1 MLSKLTIKSKVAIV
15 FFILAVAMI
24 GSNLLSINRLSAV
37 NDLTTESEENWMPS
51 AVLLGTLNT
60 NTSDYRI
67 LEVSHILAASAEEM
81 ATIERN
87 LAAMKA
93 TVQNGRAKYETFISS
108 PEERR
113 VYEQFGQNWDRYLT
127 LGSQVIELSRNKD
140 TDKAADIL
148 RNASRTL
155 FDTASGNLIELIG
168 INAQGS
174 AEASRQGD
182 AIYGTARMLLIAAF
196 ILGTLVCLVGA
207 LTMIRGVSAPIAAMT
222 EAMRRLAGG
231 DRTVAIPSVERK
243 DEIGAMASAVQVFKE
258 SMIERERLAA
268 EQEAE
273 RIAKEKRTM
282 EVERLIEGFDRT
294 VSNVLGSVASASTEL
309 SRTAGSMVDL
319 AHQTNQQAGSSAAA
333 AEQTSANVQTV
344 AAATEEMAA
353 STQEI
358 ARQVSRSTEV
368 AERAVQEAQQ
378 TGVTVRGLAD
388 ATNRIGEVVKLISD
402 IASQTNL
409 LALNATIEAAR
420 AGEAGKGFA
429 VVASEVKALAN
440 QTGKATEE
448 IATQIASVQSATSGT
463 VTAIEGIGQT
473 ITSINEIAAT
483 IAAAIE
489 EQNATTG
496 EITRNVQQAAQGT
509 QQVSDNVLQ
518 VNQGATQ
525 TGAAATQVLG
535 ASDEL
540 ARQSETLRR
549 EVETFLAGIRAA

>member
-1 MLSKLTIKSKVAIV
+1 MTIKSKVAIV
-15 FFILAVAMI
+15 FFVLAAVTIA
-24 GSNLLSINRLSAV
+24 SNLLSINRLSAV

-81 ATIERN
+81 STIERN

-93 TVQNGRAKYETFISS
+93 TVQSNRAKYETFISS
-108 PEERR
+108 ADERR

-140 TDKAADIL
+140 TVKAAEIL

-155 FDTASGNLIELIG
+155 FDTASGNLIELID
-168 INAQGS
+168 INARGS
-174 AEASRQGD
+174 AEASRHGD

-273 RIAKEKRTM
+273 RIAKEKRAM

-294 VSNVLGSVASASTEL
+294 VSNVLSSVASASTEL
-309 SRTAGSMVDL
+309 SRTAGSMVEL

-358 ARQVSRSTEV
+358 SRQVSRSTEV
-368 AERAVQEAQQ
+368 AEQAVQEAQQ

-473 ITSINEIAAT
+473 ITRINEIAAT

-509 QQVSDNVLQ
+509 QQVSNNILQ

>member
-1 MLSKLTIKSKVAIV
+1 MTIKTKVLIV
-15 FFILAVAMI
+15 FLTLAVATI

-37 NDLTTESEENWMPS
+37 NALTTENEENWMPS
-51 AVLLGTLNT
+51 AVLLGTINT

-67 LEVSHILAASAEEM
+67 LEGAHILAASAEEM
-81 ATIERN
+81 TAIERTLSAIN
-87 LAAMKA
+87 T
-93 TVQNGRAKYETFISS
+93 TVRNNRVKYETFISS
-108 PEERR
+108 PDERQ

-127 LGSQVIELSRNKD
+127 ASARILELSRSKD
-140 TDKAADIL
+140 TARAADIF
-148 RNASRTL
+148 RGESRAL
-155 FDTASGNLIELIG
+155 FDAASGNLVQLID

-174 AEASRQGD
+174 SNASAHGD
-182 AIYGTARMLLIAAF
+182 AIYGTARTLLVLSF
-196 ILGTLVCLVGA
+196 ILTTLVCVVGA
-207 LTMIRGVSAPIAAMT
+207 LTMIRGVSMPIRAMT
-222 EAMRRLAGG
+222 DAMRRLAGG
-231 DRTVAIPSVERK
+231 DMAVAVPSIERK
-243 DEIGAMASAVQVFKE
+243 DEIGAMASAVQVFKD

-273 RIAKEKRTM
+273 RIAKERRAM
-282 EVERLIEGFDRT
+282 EVERLIQGFDRT
-294 VSNVLGSVASASTEL
+294 VSNVLGGVASASTEL
-309 SRTAGSMVDL
+309 SRTAESMVDL
-319 AHQTNQQAGSSAAA
+319 AHQTNQQAGASAAA

-344 AAATEEMAA
+344 AAATEEMSA

-368 AERAVQEAQQ
+368 AEQAVQEAQQ

-440 QTGKATEE
+440 QTAKATDE
-448 IATQIASVQSATSGT
+448 IATQIAGVQAATNGT
-463 VTAIEGIGQT
+463 VAAIEGIGQT
-473 ITSINEIAAT
+473 ITNINAIAAT

-509 QQVSDNVLQ
+509 QEVSSNVLQ
-518 VNQGATQ
+518 VNQAASQ

-540 ARQSETLRR
+540 SRQSETLRR

>member
-1 MLSKLTIKSKVAIV
+1 MTIKSKVAIV
-15 FFILAVAMI
+15 FFILAAVTI

-81 ATIERN
+81 VTIERN

-93 TVQNGRAKYETFISS
+93 TVQNSRAKYETFISS

-182 AIYGTARMLLIAAF
+182 AIYGTARTLLIAAF
-196 ILGTLVCLVGA
+196 ILGALVCLVGA

-231 DRTVAIPSVERK
+231 DRTIAIPSVERK

-309 SRTAGSMVDL
+309 SRTAGSMVEL

-518 VNQGATQ
+518 VNEGATQ

-540 ARQSETLRR
+540 AHQSETLRR

>member
-1 MLSKLTIKSKVAIV
+1 MSTMTIKSKVAIV
-15 FFILAVAMI
+15 FFVLAAVTIA
-24 GSNLLSINRLSAV
+24 SNLLSINRLSAV

-81 ATIERN
+81 STIERN

-93 TVQNGRAKYETFISS
+93 TVQSNRAKYETFISS
-108 PEERR
+108 ADERR

-140 TDKAADIL
+140 TVKAAEIL

-155 FDTASGNLIELIG
+155 FDTASGNLIELID
-168 INAQGS
+168 INARGS
-174 AEASRQGD
+174 AEASRHGD

-273 RIAKEKRTM
+273 RIAKEKRAM

-294 VSNVLGSVASASTEL
+294 VSNVLSSVASASTEL
-309 SRTAGSMVDL
+309 SRTAGSMVEL

-358 ARQVSRSTEV
+358 SRQVSRSTEV
-368 AERAVQEAQQ
+368 AEQAVQEAQQ

-473 ITSINEIAAT
+473 ITRINEIAAT

-509 QQVSDNVLQ
+509 QQVSNNILQ